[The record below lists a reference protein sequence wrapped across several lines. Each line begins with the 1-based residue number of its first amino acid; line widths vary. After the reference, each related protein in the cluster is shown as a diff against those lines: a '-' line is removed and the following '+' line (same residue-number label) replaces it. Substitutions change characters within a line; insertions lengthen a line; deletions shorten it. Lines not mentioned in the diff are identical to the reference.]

1 MMIKNTAAV
10 ENAHNI
16 NQNIRES
23 RNPGTN
29 GFVNPSSGRSRLTPA
44 PAGGMVVNFNAPIDS
59 VSAGREISRV
69 LSDFNRA
76 SGRR

>member
-1 MMIKNTAAV
+1 M
-10 ENAHNI
+10 
-16 NQNIRES
+16 
-23 RNPGTN
+23 
-29 GFVNPSSGRSRLTPA
+29 TPA
-44 PAGGMVVNFNAPIDS
+44 PASGGLVVNFNTPIDS